1 MCNPLTT
8 FGDKKLSEKLAN
20 LIRAVN
26 KIKTKA
32 LNSRL
37 FHQLCIDN
45 DDDFQCFLLHIEVRW
60 LSKGNCLTRLFTL
73 FYTTLDFFEEVDN
86 NLKKRIAFL
95 TLNSADWKEQTSKSL
110 TVFSYILK
118 SEYVFVGKVQGLNVP
133 NWVPDPFRYKRNW
146 DMPIATKEELLTL
159 KNDFEMK
166 PLFKTNYQKFWL
178 KSEVQDKSYRT
189 LWKEVELIFIAF
201 PKSYLEER
209 GFSDVTR
216 LTQRIETS

>member
-1 MCNPLTT
+1 MYSMTSKAPEEHGFLRLLRWRHVRFLAFLKKICSRYCNSILCNPLTT

-20 LIRAVN
+20 VIKAVN

-95 TLNSADWKEQTSKSL
+95 TFNSAD
-110 TVFSYILK
+110 
-118 SEYVFVGKVQGLNVP
+118 
-133 NWVPDPFRYKRNW
+133 
-146 DMPIATKEELLTL
+146 
-159 KNDFEMK
+159 
-166 PLFKTNYQKFWL
+166 
-178 KSEVQDKSYRT
+178 
-189 LWKEVELIFIAF
+189 
-201 PKSYLEER
+201 
-209 GFSDVTR
+209 
-216 LTQRIETS
+216 

>member
-1 MCNPLTT
+1 
-8 FGDKKLSEKLAN
+8 
-20 LIRAVN
+20 
-26 KIKTKA
+26 
-32 LNSRL
+32 
-37 FHQLCIDN
+37 
-45 DDDFQCFLLHIEVRW
+45 
-60 LSKGNCLTRLFTL
+60 
-73 FYTTLDFFEEVDN
+73 
-86 NLKKRIAFL
+86 
-95 TLNSADWKEQTSKSL
+95 
-110 TVFSYILK
+110 
-118 SEYVFVGKVQGLNVP
+118 
-133 NWVPDPFRYKRNW
+133 
-146 DMPIATKEELLTL
+146 MPIATKEELLTL